1 MVQNLSLLI
10 FTFRVGFLPSDLV
23 GGLSLL
29 VDFLVNKPLEMY
41 QNCDLLKKRSVIS
54 YV

>member
-1 MVQNLSLLI
+1 MVQTLSLLI
-10 FTFRVGFLPSDLV
+10 TFHVGFLPSDLV

-41 QNCDLLKKRSVIS
+41 QNCDVLKKRSIIS